1 MAKSGDGESEMDT
14 KDKISFED
22 MSKENKIKFMIEYLA
37 TESDYKVVTSDEFGM
52 LKAKKGPL
60 FDDKQKSQDDKGT
73 NKGPAPGMTQ
83 SGVGTTGHTTTTTPF
98 IPKVPPF
105 SGENKGGEV
114 SFDVWK
120 YEVKCLLREG
130 CYSKPIV
137 QQAMRNSLRGKAR
150 SLLVTLPEQ
159 ASPQAM
165 LEKLDGVYGNAF
177 NHEALM
183 ENFYKQRQE
192 EGECLSDFGMRL
204 ESLIQVPYERKKIS
218 AEARNEML
226 CSKFFSGLRDQM
238 LQNAARFKYE
248 TVKDFDSL
256 RKEVRSIE
264 LQMSCSKPDSEG
276 KKASVKQQSHSN
288 TTLDDIVKKLD
299 GLTTK
304 MNRFESDL
312 KSVKQS
318 GTNSDYTH
326 THRGDSQYDSSY
338 RGNSQRDGYGR
349 GNYRGYRGSQR
360 GGYSQ
365 NQESYR
371 GRGTGDQGYGNRGF
385 GYPGFGNR
393 GFGGQR
399 GQNRGFRGRGSLNW

>member
-1 MAKSGDGESEMDT
+1 
-14 KDKISFED
+14 
-22 MSKENKIKFMIEYLA
+22 
-37 TESDYKVVTSDEFGM
+37 
-52 LKAKKGPL
+52 
-60 FDDKQKSQDDKGT
+60 
-73 NKGPAPGMTQ
+73 
-83 SGVGTTGHTTTTTPF
+83 
-98 IPKVPPF
+98 
-105 SGENKGGEV
+105 
-114 SFDVWK
+114 
-120 YEVKCLLREG
+120 
-130 CYSKPIV
+130 
-137 QQAMRNSLRGKAR
+137 
-150 SLLVTLPEQ
+150 
-159 ASPQAM
+159 
-165 LEKLDGVYGNAF
+165 
-177 NHEALM
+177 
-183 ENFYKQRQE
+183 
-192 EGECLSDFGMRL
+192 
-204 ESLIQVPYERKKIS
+204 
-218 AEARNEML
+218 
-226 CSKFFSGLRDQM
+226 M

-256 RKEVRSIE
+256 RKEIRSIE

-326 THRGDSQYDSSY
+326 TQRGDSQYDSSY
-338 RGNSQRDGYGR
+338 RGNSQRGGYGR
-349 GNYRGYRGSQR
+349 GNYRGGYRGSQR

-399 GQNRGFRGRGSLNW
+399 GQNRGFRGRGSLNWYM